1 MTPDLDKTEDAAQPA
16 KGSMRLQRYMAA
28 CGLASRRHA
37 EELIESGS
45 VTVNGVTAKLGDN
58 VDPET
63 DVVTCDGQIL
73 RIEAH
78 VYILLNKPKGTV
90 TTATDPQ
97 GRKTVLECVQNV
109 PARVFPV
116 GRLDFDVDGA
126 LLLTNDG
133 ELAHRLMHPRYKI
146 DKVYLASVRGEVRRM
161 TLAMFAKGIQLDDGL
176 SAPAAATIVN
186 TRNDVTLLRLTLH
199 EGKKREVKR
208 MCEAV
213 GHSIR
218 ELQRVSFAGI
228 NVKGL
233 RPGQWRYL
241 TPHEIASLRKLTGLT
256 PGRAQPQRAE

>member
-1 MTPDLDKTEDAAQPA
+1 
-16 KGSMRLQRYMAA
+16 MRLQRYLAA

-45 VTVNGVTAKLGDN
+45 VAVNGVTAKLGDN

-63 DVVTCDGQIL
+63 DVVTCDGQVL

-78 VYILLNKPKGTV
+78 VYLVLNKPKGTV
-90 TTATDPQ
+90 TSATDPQ
-97 GRKTVLECVQNV
+97 GRKTVLECVQDV
-109 PARVFPV
+109 PVRVFPV
-116 GRLDFDVDGA
+116 GRLDFDVEGA
-126 LLLTNDG
+126 LLFTNDG

-146 DKVYLASVRGEVRRM
+146 DKVYLARVRGEVRRAA
-161 TLAMFAKGIQLDDGL
+161 LAQFAKGILLDDGM
-176 SAPAAATIVN
+176 SAPAAAAVVN
-186 TRNDVTLLRLTLH
+186 TRDDVTLLRLTLH

-213 GHSIR
+213 GHPIR
-218 ELQRVSFAGI
+218 ELHRVSIAGI

-241 TPHEIASLRKLTGLT
+241 TPREIASLRKMTGLAPSKT
-256 PGRAQPQRAE
+256 SAQRTE